1 QYLEEGLLSVAVHPG
16 AVATEMAK
24 AAPQEFIPYLVD
36 SVDLCGAFCVW
47 LTRQSTSTSWL
58 SGRYL
63 SAKWDVDELS
73 EKKDEIVRGD
83 LLKASMKI

>member
-1 QYLEEGLLSVAVHPG
+1 
-16 AVATEMAK
+16 MN
-24 AAPQEFIPYLVD
+24 
-36 SVDLCGAFCVW
+36 
-47 LTRQSTSTSWL
+47 WL

-73 EKKDEIVRGD
+73 EKRKEIVQGD